1 MSLPPSS
8 DPPPPDGSSS
18 AAKEALEKA
27 LRDKA
32 FAPPRD
38 IPPDASEAAGGGVK
52 ESEDG
57 VFEGTPEEIE
67 RHWYEKIY
75 AGDHVRQL
83 TFRSVV
89 TGMLLGALM
98 ALSNLYVSLKTGWSL
113 GVTITAAILAFGIWS
128 FLRAIFK
135 WIAPFGPLE
144 NNAMQSVASAAGYM
158 TGGGTVAAIPALMM
172 VTGYKFQPLQMAI
185 WIGVLAFLGVFV
197 AIPLK
202 RQMIN
207 IEQLRFPSG
216 IASAETVRSL
226 HAKGDDATKKARY
239 LGLAGLLGAITALA
253 RDGFKLFPEQLK
265 VFGLGAAKY
274 TFSLEASLIMIGA
287 GALMGIRA
295 AVSQLLGAVLCYG
308 VLAPWAHSVGAITGE
323 LKYKN
328 IVSWSV
334 WIGSA
339 MMLTAGLLEFVLQ
352 WKAVRRAF
360 ADMARIFGAKPKS
373 DAEDPLARIEVPIS
387 WFLAGLAVFGPAAVV
402 LQYMLFQIP
411 VWMGTLAVLLSLFI
425 AVVAARSTGET
436 DTTPTGAMGKL
447 VQLIFGGLH
456 PGNMTTNLMTAQ
468 ACGGVA
474 IHSSDLLTDLK
485 SGYLLGAKPRHQFFA
500 QFFGVIAGTAI
511 VVPVYSLL
519 IPDASAIGDDK
530 YPAPGAQTWAA
541 VAKLLANGVAS
552 LHPTARIGLL
562 AGGLTG
568 MLLVALVALFP
579 KHKKW
584 IPSPIALGLA
594 FTMPAWN
601 SISIACG
608 AFAAFALQKKKPALA
623 ALLVVPAASG
633 LIAGE
638 SLLGAF
644 NAIWGALPK

>member
-1 MSLPPSS
+1 MSKTP
-8 DPPPPDGSSS
+8 DPADLRDRPDRD
-18 AAKEALEKA
+18 AIERA
-27 LRDKA
+27 LRDKVY
-32 FAPPRD
+32 APGR
-38 IPPDASEAAGGGVK
+38 EAREEGGEPLPKTEQGELPSV
-52 ESEDG
+52 DG
-57 VFEGTPEEIE
+57 VIQGTPEEIE
-67 RHWYEKIY
+67 RHWYQHVY

-113 GVTITAAILAFGIWS
+113 GVTITAAILAFGIWTVLCRV
-128 FLRAIFK
+128 FRWLD
-135 WIAPFGPLE
+135 PFGPLE

-172 VTGYKFQPLQMAI
+172 VTDYKFQPASMAI
-185 WIGVLAFLGVFV
+185 WIGALALLGVIV

-207 IEQLRFPSG
+207 VEQLRFPSG

-226 HAKGDDATKKARY
+226 HAHGPEATQKARY
-239 LGLAGLLGAITALA
+239 LGIAGLVGAVVAFL
-253 RDGFKLFPEQLK
+253 RDGLKLFPDQLRI
-265 VFGLGAAKY
+265 FGAAAASY
-274 TFSLEASLIMIGA
+274 TFSLEASLIMVGA
-287 GALMGIRA
+287 GAIMGIRA
-295 AVSQLLGAVLCYG
+295 AMSQLFGAVLCYG
-308 VLAPWAHSVGAITGE
+308 VLAPIARSQGAIVGD

-328 IVSWSV
+328 IVAWSV

-339 MMLTAGLLEFVLQ
+339 MMLTSGLLDFAFQ
-352 WKAVRRAF
+352 WKSVRRAF
-360 ADMARIFGAKPKS
+360 VDLARIFGSKAAKS
-373 DAEDPLARIEVPIS
+373 TDDPLARIEVPMS
-387 WFLAGLAVFGPAAVV
+387 WFLIGLAIFGPIAIA
-402 LQYMLFQIP
+402 LQNFLFGIPIYM
-411 VWMGTLAVLLSLFI
+411 GALAVLLSLFI

-447 VQLIFGGLH
+447 VQLIFGAVH

-500 QFFGVIAGTAI
+500 QFFGVLAGTAV
-511 VVPVYSLL
+511 VVPVYLLL
-519 IPDASAIGDDK
+519 IPDASALGEDK

-541 VAKLLANGVAS
+541 VAKLLAKGVGS
-552 LHPTARIGLL
+552 IHPTARIGLI
-562 AGGLTG
+562 AGGLVG
-568 MLLVALVALFP
+568 IILVILVQLFP

-601 SISIACG
+601 SISMSCG
-608 AFAAFALQKKKPALA
+608 AIAVYALQKRRPALA
-623 ALLVVPAASG
+623 ALFVIPVASG

-644 NAIWGALPK
+644 NAIWGALK